1 MFGPAANNHGRWL
14 PVIHHWLLW
23 GNRWGEGKLSSWP
36 GIESEDGITSR
47 ICLCCVAGTSLAPF
61 DFRGKPKIF
70 WLSPYTTKQRPSCL
84 LRLSDED
91 IFRKLNK
98 KCSSFGARICSEI
111 NINIPHRVDV
121 QQQSCKPDARARG
134 WFEKQPWHSPDVYQ
148 CVNSSK

>member
-36 GIESEDGITSR
+36 GIESEDGIASR

-91 IFRKLNK
+91 IFQK
-98 KCSSFGARICSEI
+98 I
-111 NINIPHRVDV
+111 
-121 QQQSCKPDARARG
+121 
-134 WFEKQPWHSPDVYQ
+134 KQEMFKFWGQNLLWNQYKHPTQGRRPAAVMQAWRTGPWLIRETALAQPGRLSM
-148 CVNSSK
+148 C